1 MVHNTDS
8 KYGRLLSQI
17 HNHPTLKITMF
28 AVGVGDGVER
38 SELETIASEPSCI
51 HVFMLETFADMN
63 HFKTQLEKTTCGSAI
78 DYTAAHVCWGSPCPT
93 SSLLRYL
100 YEGELGKPL

>member
-1 MVHNTDS
+1 MAHHADS
-8 KYGRLLSQI
+8 KYGRLLFQI

-38 SELETIASEPSCI
+38 SELETIASEPSCF

-63 HFKTQLEKTTCGSAI
+63 HFKVQLEKTTCGSKCNSHRLHCC
-78 DYTAAHVCWGSPCPT
+78 TCMLGQSPCPT
-93 SSLLRYL
+93 SSLVEKSL
-100 YEGELGKPL
+100 